1 MVEWQLPKLLTRVRF
16 PPGAPT
22 SKKGGSIGLLF
33 IFFLVFSLRVDAVF
47 HLVHPLVRATV
58 DIVVALVF
66 VRMVDGR
73 AIGDGEFHERPIGRI
88 VVVLDEPIHEA
99 KAFLDLVGPLILEDD
114 DEFITADTVDI
125 IINEGLADDLRDLA
139 KHDVA

>member
-1 MVEWQLPKLLTRVRF
+1 MAASQAAHT
-16 PPGAPT
+16 
-22 SKKGGSIGLLF
+22 GSIPAWCSNVKKRRLNRPPFHFLSLF
-33 IFFLVFSLRVDAVF
+33 PFRVDAVF

-58 DIVVALVF
+58 DVVVALVF

-99 KAFLDLVGPLILEDD
+99 KTFLDLVGSLILEDD
-114 DEFITADTVDI
+114 DELIAADTVDKVVY
-125 IINEGLADDLRDLA
+125 EGLADDLRDLA